1 MSIKSSESRHVSSL
15 LLERKV
21 SGTAM
26 AAVLSL
32 ALVFGLF
39 GFVFNTLWIVSIVLL
54 ALGLGYVVANARQ
67 DRREVTDQRLENAAS
82 SREVPD
88 IAVRSLVSSSRRRR
102 IR

>member
-1 MSIKSSESRHVSSL
+1 MSVRSSESRHVSSL

-26 AAVLSL
+26 AAILSM

-67 DRREVTDQRLENAAS
+67 DRREVIDQRLNDADAA
-82 SREVPD
+82 RAIPD
-88 IAVRSLVSSSRRRR
+88 VAVSSLVSRSGRRR